1 MVQMGGEGLV
11 VHSILKSVNLYRKNL
26 LLSLEDEAEQGS
38 VHFLL
43 RFFTLGKYR
52 MISDSS

>member
-11 VHSILKSVNLYRKNL
+11 VHSILKSVNLCRKNL

-38 VHFLL
+38 VHFIL
-43 RFFTLGKYR
+43 RFFALGKYR